1 MAPTDGAESA
11 DTHTSARLR
20 ARQRML
26 GAITA
31 TNKQEERGNRNK
43 KTTTAKKKNPEG
55 NERRKEGSK
64 KIK

>member
-43 KTTTAKKKNPEG
+43 KTTAKKKILKETKEG
-55 NERRKEGSK
+55 RKEAK
-64 KIK
+64 K

>member
-1 MAPTDGAESA
+1 LAPTDGAESA

-43 KTTTAKKKNPEG
+43 KTTAKKKKILKETKEG
-55 NERRKEGSK
+55 RKEAK
-64 KIK
+64 K